1 MWWLN
6 ELAERRIAEARD
18 AGELDNLPGSGHPLP
33 AEDIDPL
40 VPEHQ
45 RMAYRVLK
53 NAGYLPP
60 ELELHAQAVELA
72 VQLAAA
78 GEEAAMLRQRLAR
91 INALLQHSGHPA
103 LVVPPDYVERSLTKL
118 GCHPAH

>member
-18 AGELDNLPGSGHPLP
+18 AGELDNLPGSGRPLP

-60 ELELHAQAVELA
+60 ELQLHAEAVELA
-72 VQLAAA
+72 LQLATA
-78 GEEAAMLRQRLAR
+78 GEAAPALQQRLAR
-91 INALLQHSGHPA
+91 INALLRHSGHAA
-103 LVVPPDYVERSLTKL
+103 LAVPTDYAAQCLARL
-118 GCHPAH
+118 GRGPAH